1 MESLAALKKELN
13 SLDRI
18 DLVNICARLARY
30 KKENKELLA
39 FLLLDADDPIHYAE
53 KIKPLLDE
61 PFEAPYHSAWAFAKR
76 LRKALRQIAKYQR
89 FTGSARGEA
98 ELLMYLLK
106 KFEGDWRRGI
116 TQAGIQKIILRCFE
130 KIESLLDK
138 MDEDYRSDFEEPLAA
153 LKSAIAPHLFG

>member
-1 MESLAALKKELN
+1 MESLASLKKEL
-13 SLDRI
+13 SGLERTELI
-18 DLVNICARLARY
+18 AICARLARY

-39 FLLLDADDPIHYAE
+39 YLLLDADDPILYAE

-76 LRKALRQIAKYQR
+76 LRKALRQIAKYHR

-98 ELLMYLLK
+98 ELLMYLLQ

-130 KIESLLDK
+130 KIESLLEK
-138 MDEDYRSDFEEPLAA
+138 MDEDYGSDFEEPLAD
-153 LKSAIAPHLFG
+153 LKRTIAPHLSG